1 MFTNTDTNFYH
12 KVNHKNRMT
21 TLIGMMGTGKSKF
34 GRLVSKTLNF
44 NFYDTDSLIERE
56 FNTTIKNLFEK
67 NGETFFRKAE
77 KKTIKKIFF
86 KTLKL
91 KEKAIISIGGGAFDL
106 IETREILLKNSNVIW
121 LNTPIDVLIE
131 RIGNGSK
138 RPMIK
143 EDVKKSVNNLLKKR
157 IKYYSLSHHQIDTE
171 KLSQFQI
178 TKKIIDIIT

>member
-1 MFTNTDTNFYH
+1 MLTNTDTNSH
-12 KVNHKNRMT
+12 HRVNHKNKIT
-21 TLIGMMGTGKSKF
+21 TLVGMMGTGKSKF

-44 NFYDTDSLIERE
+44 NFYDTDSLIEKE
-56 FNTTIKNLFEK
+56 FNTTIKKLFEK
-67 NGETFFRKAE
+67 NGKTFFRKVE
-77 KKTIKKIFF
+77 KETIKKIFF
-86 KTLKL
+86 KALKS

-106 IETREILLKNSNVIW
+106 IETRKILLKSSNVIW

-143 EDVKKSVNNLLKKR
+143 EDVKKSVNNLLKER

>member
-12 KVNHKNRMT
+12 KVNHKNKIT
-21 TLIGMMGTGKSKF
+21 TLVGMMGTGKSKF

-44 NFYDTDSLIERE
+44 NFYDTDSLIEKE

-67 NGETFFRKAE
+67 SGETFFRQAE

-86 KTLKL
+86 KALKS

-121 LNTPIDVLIE
+121 LNTPIDVLIK

>member
-1 MFTNTDTNFYH
+1 MLTNTDTNFYH
-12 KVNHKNRMT
+12 KFNHKNRIT

-86 KTLKL
+86 KALKL

-143 EDVKKSVNNLLKKR
+143 EDVKKSVHNLLKKR
-157 IKYYSLSHHQIDTE
+157 IKFYSLSHYQIDTK
-171 KLSQFQI
+171 KLSQIQI
-178 TKKIIDIIT
+178 TKKIIDIIS

>member
-1 MFTNTDTNFYH
+1 MSTNTNTKFNH
-12 KVNHKNRMT
+12 KVNHKNKLT
-21 TLIGMMGTGKSKF
+21 TLVGMMGTGKSKF

-44 NFYDTDSLIERE
+44 NFYDTDFLIEKE

-77 KKTIKKIFF
+77 KEIIKTIFF
-86 KTLKL
+86 KALES

-106 IETREILLKNSNVIW
+106 METREILLKNSNVIW

-143 EDVKKSVNNLLKKR
+143 EDVKKSVDNLLKKR